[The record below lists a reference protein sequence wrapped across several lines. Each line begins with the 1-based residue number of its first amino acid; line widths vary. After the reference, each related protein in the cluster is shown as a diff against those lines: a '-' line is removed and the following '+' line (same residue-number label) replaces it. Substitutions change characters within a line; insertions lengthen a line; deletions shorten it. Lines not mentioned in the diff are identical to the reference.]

1 MGARSGDMTC
11 MHSRGTAMTRAG
23 GPHGPRPGSGGPA
36 GHGAGTPAEGAWG
49 GADARLRHGELRP
62 APAGRLAPKGVA
74 HRSADLR
81 GLDRDWADGWS
92 NPFSV
97 IVSSPADRPEKVSMT
112 PDRAMPIP
120 ASLSHRECYGQ
131 NASSE

>member
-11 MHSRGTAMTRAG
+11 MHSRGTATTRAG

-74 HRSADLR
+74 LF
-81 GLDRDWADGWS
+81 WF
-92 NPFSV
+92 N
-97 IVSSPADRPEKVSMT
+97 K
-112 PDRAMPIP
+112 
-120 ASLSHRECYGQ
+120 
-131 NASSE
+131 N